1 MNISIIA
8 IGTELLIG
16 QVIDTNSGDI
26 ATRFAPYGWNVN
38 DIQVVDDNA
47 FQITRA
53 VDRAF
58 ESSDVVITTGGLG
71 PTKDDITKATLCD
84 YFGGEMR
91 EDPSVLENIKQVFA
105 KRGLTLNDLTSR
117 QAIVPTSCKVIQNTV
132 GTAPIMWFEK
142 EGKVLV
148 AMPGVPFETREM
160 LDSAVIP
167 ALLDRFKSNVSIE
180 HRCVLVTGYTESL
193 LAMTISDWEESL
205 PDFLHL
211 AYLPKPGLVRLRIDG
226 THHDKDYLINEI
238 DRRHAELCR
247 ILGDHVLCDRD
258 IPLEKLLLDELR
270 ARDLTISTAESCTGG
285 NIAHMLTSIPGCSEM
300 FNGGVVAYSNPVK
313 ESILGVSPKTLEKVG
328 AVSEEVVREMVEGA
342 CKAFNTDCAIA
353 TSGIAGP
360 SGGTEEKPV
369 GTVCIGIKTPDGTVS
384 RRYHFPGSRQR
395 VIERASMTALIL
407 AIENLHKIKDNEA
420 DNK

>member
-16 QVIDTNSGDI
+16 QVTDTNSGDI

-53 VDRAF
+53 IDRAF

-84 YFGGEMR
+84 YFGGEMQ

-205 PDFLHL
+205 PSFLHL

-238 DRRHAELCR
+238 DCRHAELCR
-247 ILGDHVLCDRD
+247 ILGGHVLCDRD

-270 ARDLTISTAESCTGG
+270 ARNLTISTAESCTGG
-285 NIAHMLTSIPGCSEM
+285 NIAHLLTSIPGCSEM

-360 SGGTEEKPV
+360 GGGTEEKPV

>member
-53 VDRAF
+53 IDRAF

-71 PTKDDITKATLCD
+71 PTKDDITKTTLCD
-84 YFGGEMR
+84 YFGGEMQ

-247 ILGDHVLCDRD
+247 ILGDHVLCDCD
-258 IPLEKLLLDELR
+258 IPLEKLLLDELK
-270 ARDLTISTAESCTGG
+270 ARNLTISTAESCTGG
-285 NIAHMLTSIPGCSEM
+285 NIAHLLTSIPGCSEM

-360 SGGTEEKPV
+360 GGGTEEKPV
-369 GTVCIGIKTPDGTVS
+369 GTVCIGIKTPDGIVS